1 MTRNKTWGTSTS
13 PDSTLVTGMVRDYSQ
28 KHSLQDVII
37 HSDQGSQYFSED
49 YRKLLRALGVRQSMS
64 RKGNCLDNSPAES
77 FFARLKTELDL
88 SKGARSG
95 HASLQRIISEYIHWW
110 NTQQTVNRLHTSP
123 LKYRQE
129 YELAV

>member
-1 MTRNKTWGTSTS
+1 
-13 PDSTLVTGMVRDYSQ
+13 
-28 KHSLQDVII
+28 
-37 HSDQGSQYFSED
+37 
-49 YRKLLRALGVRQSMS
+49 MS
-64 RKGNCLDNSPAES
+64 RKGNCLDNSPAQS

-95 HASLQRIISEYIHWW
+95 QRSLQRIIAEYIQWW
-110 NTQQTVNRLHTSP
+110 NAQRIVSRLHTSP